1 MKKLTYLLLTLVL
14 AAALCACGEDSTST
28 HVHNYEQTV
37 ITPATCNTTGVLYL
51 KCTICGD
58 SYHDE
63 IPVTAHT
70 ETTLKA
76 VAPTCNK
83 SGLTEGKCCS
93 VCNEV
98 LIEQE
103 ELPATGEHLYT
114 ATIVEATCTSMGSI
128 SFTCS
133 CGDNH
138 FYYNAEMTG
147 HTWSDWTIVSE
158 ATCTETGLMQHSCTA
173 CNFNEQKTV
182 YGSHQYKDGTCVWC
196 GKTHDST
203 DYSEGLE
210 YSMKDDKSGYI
221 LTGLGTCTDSI
232 IRIPETYQGLPVT
245 EISPEI
251 LRGKEYL
258 EGVII
263 SKNIENVGSMILREC
278 PNATVISVD
287 EDNPC
292 YYSEG
297 NCLIERSTGQLIAG
311 CKTSVIPTDGRIT
324 AINNDAFS
332 GHTGLESVYIPV
344 SVTSIGINAF
354 EGCQL
359 TSITYEGTMA
369 QWEALE
375 KENFNNNLAVYF
387 PSCIIHCADGDI
399 TN

>member
-1 MKKLTYLLLTLVL
+1 MKKLAYLLLSLVL
-14 AAALCACGEDSTST
+14 AAALCACGGDSA
-28 HVHNYEQTV
+28 HVHDYEKTV
-37 ITPATCNTTGVLYL
+37 ITPATCTTTGVLYL

-63 IPVTAHT
+63 IPATAHT

-83 SGLTEGKCCS
+83 SGLTEGKYCS

-98 LIEQE
+98 LIAQE
-103 ELPATGEHLYT
+103 ELAATGEHLYT

-147 HTWSDWTIVSE
+147 HTWSDWKNVSE
-158 ATCTETGLMQHSCTA
+158 ATCTESGLMQRSCTK
-173 CNFNEQKTV
+173 CNFNEDKIIP
-182 YGSHQYKDGTCVWC
+182 GSHRYKDGTCILC
-196 GKTHDST
+196 SKTL

-210 YSMKDDKSGYI
+210 YSLKDDKSGYI

-245 EISPEI
+245 EISNGI
-251 LRGKEYL
+251 LAYNENL

-263 SKNIENVGSMILREC
+263 SKNIEDIGEYVLRCC
-278 PNATVISVD
+278 PKATVISVD
-287 EDNPC
+287 LDNQ
-292 YYSEG
+292 YYRSEG
-297 NCLIERSTGQLIAG
+297 NCLIERATGRLIAG
-311 CKTSVIPTDGRIT
+311 CMTSVIPTDGSIT
-324 AINNDAFS
+324 VIENDAFS
-332 GHTGLESVYIPV
+332 GHTGLVSVYIPV
-344 SVTSIGINAF
+344 SVTRIGINTF
-354 EGCQL
+354 ENCGF
-359 TSITYEGTMA
+359 TAITYEGTMA

-375 KENFNNNLAVYF
+375 KGTFNNNC
-387 PSCIIHCADGDI
+387 PSCIVHCADGDI
-399 TN
+399 SK